1 MQQLPINALRAYERT
16 LFRYPVESVPTESV
30 PTESVLGVR
39 KRRVTIAA
47 CLTQSFRACYT
58 EFSIGQE
65 GKPTRDWNAYKI
77 SDAEKENTMDF
88 GKRIKDCR

>member
-30 PTESVLGVR
+30 STESVLGVR

-47 CLTQSFRACYT
+47 CLTQSFRA
-58 EFSIGQE
+58 
-65 GKPTRDWNAYKI
+65 
-77 SDAEKENTMDF
+77 
-88 GKRIKDCR
+88 